1 MFLYMDNI
9 LLKYC
14 YILVEI
20 LLEAINFI
28 FVVKTQLRNLTCI
41 NQGLPKWAITDTQ
54 GSTNNKRAMR
64 SKGATE
70 GP

>member
-41 NQGLPKWAITDTQ
+41 NQGLPKRAITDTQ
-54 GSTNNKRAMR
+54 GPQTI
-64 SKGATE
+64 KG
-70 GP
+70 P